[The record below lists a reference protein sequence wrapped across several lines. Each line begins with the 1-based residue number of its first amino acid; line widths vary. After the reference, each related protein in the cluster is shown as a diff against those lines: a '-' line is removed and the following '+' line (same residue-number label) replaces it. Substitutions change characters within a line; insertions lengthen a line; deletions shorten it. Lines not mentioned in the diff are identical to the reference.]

1 MEQLDSMLKIIRSNE
16 VGEMRLPTES
26 VPPRPATEYFRQSCH
41 IGVSQPRPDDLRIA
55 VSDVG
60 LDRLMWGSDYPHE
73 EGTHPYTTEHLR
85 QVTQGM
91 TPEQIQDFLGGNAA
105 QLYGFDLEA
114 LRPAAEKFGPTV
126 AEVAEPLTE
135 LPADANQALKR
146 AAEQL
151 AARV

>member
-1 MEQLDSMLKIIRSNE
+1 
-16 VGEMRLPTES
+16 
-26 VPPRPATEYFRQSCH
+26 
-41 IGVSQPRPDDLRIA
+41 
-55 VSDVG
+55 
-60 LDRLMWGSDYPHE
+60 MWGSDYPHE

-85 QVTQGM
+85 QVTQGL

-105 QLYGFDLEA
+105 KLYGFDMEA

-126 AEVAEPLTE
+126 AEVAEPLTA

-151 AARV
+151 AAHA